1 MKIKFEMLRRKVPC
15 LAENSKFSEF
25 YILESAA
32 DYCEE
37 LFDKLMHLEDE
48 KSKEEKEN
56 KNLKQKLS
64 KLLNHQ
70 IC

>member
-15 LAENSKFSEF
+15 LAENNTSSKFS
-25 YILESAA
+25 ILETAA

-37 LFDKLMHLEDE
+37 LFDKLMYLEEE

>member
-15 LAENSKFSEF
+15 LAENSKSSKFS
-25 YILESAA
+25 ILESAA

-37 LFDKLMHLEDE
+37 LFDKLMHLEEE

-56 KNLKQKLS
+56 KSLKKKLS
-64 KLLNHQ
+64 KLLNQ
-70 IC
+70 KNC